1 MDTPFFSLS
10 NWKDSEAEACG
21 KKIFHSFAWYEL
33 HLLQMYSLSCHSSAL
48 CHAPLPVNV
57 SQFRRELGWVVILS
71 VQCMISV
78 CGICTL
84 RPFSLLTILNGRVM
98 IQPQTHLYNNTNIIV
113 QTDVAYYH
121 CLICCQTISVII
133 PGSMVL
139 SFWYVPLWAFH
150 YGFFLLTILQEWS
163 ETYGGSSLLETLY
176 KALDEVS
183 FTSRSWMKVVPR
195 DSFLIHSVAGCE
207 VTWMWN
213 LQLQSRFWFRPIPW
227 ERSNVSFCI
236 TDVHCMIFFVKLLY
250 NLSCFLQMVFQF
262 LLLQQKTKACC
273 QFPVFLLKVGENVFI
288 SLDISVFVETAMST

>member
-1 MDTPFFSLS
+1 
-10 NWKDSEAEACG
+10 
-21 KKIFHSFAWYEL
+21 
-33 HLLQMYSLSCHSSAL
+33 
-48 CHAPLPVNV
+48 
-57 SQFRRELGWVVILS
+57 
-71 VQCMISV
+71 
-78 CGICTL
+78 
-84 RPFSLLTILNGRVM
+84 M

-236 TDVHCMIFFVKLLY
+236 TDVHRMIFLW
-250 NLSCFLQMVFQF
+250 SCFI
-262 LLLQQKTKACC
+262 TC
-273 QFPVFLLKVGENVFI
+273 PVFFRWSFNFFFYNRKLKRVVSFRF
-288 SLDISVFVETAMST
+288 SCLRWVKKFLSP